1 MMTEV
6 QTPSVFPTLPKAEPA
21 QPLPWLWLAL
31 ALLFLATT
39 GLLAFM
45 LWTQR
50 WPAEGSPE
58 VTFARDM
65 AAHHQ
70 QAVEMAFLLRER
82 STDEEL
88 RRFALDILLT
98 QQAQIGQMQGWLA
111 AWDQPLSGPQPVM
124 GGQAEMMGMASREQ
138 VNELQTL
145 PVAEAEVAFLQLMI
159 RHHQGGVMMA
169 QEALRQTH
177 RSEVVRLATAI
188 VNGQQSEIEY
198 MQDMLEQRGAPSPA
212 PLEMKE
218 MDHGG
223 S

>member
-1 MMTEV
+1 MMPEV
-6 QTPSVFPTLPKAEPA
+6 QTPSVFPTLSEAEPA
-21 QPLPWLWLAL
+21 QPLPWLWPAL

-39 GLLAFM
+39 GLLAFL

-111 AWDQPLSGPQPVM
+111 TWGLPLSGPQPVM
-124 GGQAEMMGMASREQ
+124 DGQAEMMGMASREQ

-145 PVAEAEVAFLQLMI
+145 PIAEAEVAFLQLMI

-169 QEALRQTH
+169 QEALRQSN
-177 RSEVVRLATAI
+177 RPEVVRLATAI
-188 VNGQQSEIEY
+188 VNGQQSEISY
-198 MQDMLEQRGAPSPA
+198 MEDLLKQRGAA
-212 PLEMKE
+212 PLQPVEPMGME
-218 MDHGG
+218 HSG